1 MANQNRRNRSIAPV
15 YPRKKDERQ
24 YYQSINSIVQ
34 NIQSALTTQLAVA
47 GSTLS
52 SWLSTINDTF
62 KTVSQDK
69 TLGMKEAQTNLKRI
83 KDYHTQQFFK
93 KAKAALGVDVK
104 PLLHDLF
111 IDQAFS
117 LRLKENIA
125 LIKSIPVEL
134 HPQLVDKIT
143 EAFQKEPFNQKTWY
157 DILQQRFNVASSRAK
172 LIARDQTSKAI
183 GEFTKIRQQ
192 QIGIDKYVWSGID
205 DGRERPSH
213 VANNNKT
220 FEWNNPPSDTGHPG
234 SDFQCR
240 CVAISVIE
248 F

>member
-24 YYQSINSIVQ
+24 YYQSINGIVQ
-34 NIQSALTTQLAVA
+34 NIQSTLTTQLSLSGA
-47 GSTLS
+47 TLS
-52 SWLSTINDTF
+52 AWVTTINNTF
-62 KTVSQDK
+62 SSVTADK
-69 TLGMKEAQTNLKRI
+69 TLGVKEAQTNLKRI

-125 LIKSIPVEL
+125 LIKSIPKEL
-134 HPQLVDKIT
+134 HPQLVDKMT
-143 EAFQKEPFNQKTWY
+143 EVFQKEPFNQKAWY
-157 DILQQRFNVASSRAK
+157 DVLQQRFNVASSRAK
-172 LIARDQTSKAI
+172 LISRDQTSKAI

-213 VANNNKT
+213 VENNNKT
-220 FEWNNPPSDTGHPG
+220 FEWNNPPSETGHPG
-234 SDFQCR
+234 EDINCR
-240 CVAISVIE
+240 CVAIAVID

>member
-1 MANQNRRNRSIAPV
+1 MARRRSIAPV
-15 YPRKKDERQ
+15 YPRKKDERT
-24 YYQSINSIVQ
+24 YYQSINGIVNQ
-34 NIQSALTTQLAVA
+34 IQSTLNAQLALA
-47 GSTLS
+47 GATVSA
-52 SWLSTINDTF
+52 WLSTINDTF
-62 KTVSQDK
+62 ATVTADK
-69 TLGMKEAQTNLKRI
+69 TLGVEAAQTNLKRI

-93 KAKAALGVDVK
+93 KAKATLGVDVK

-125 LIKSIPVEL
+125 LIKSIPKQL
-134 HPQLVDKIT
+134 HPQLIEVVSDLHKT
-143 EAFQKEPFNQKTWY
+143 TPFNQKALY
-157 DILQQRFNVASSRAK
+157 DLLQQRFSVASSRAK

-192 QIGIDKYVWSGID
+192 QIGIDKYTWSGID

-234 SDFQCR
+234 EPVQCR
-240 CVAISVIE
+240 CVAIGIMD